1 MSTLRH
7 PSTLVHFV
15 FRSSRLFIAIA
26 IGVVLAGIQ
35 PGTVGAQPKPAKEKP
50 AIPKTDAEN
59 PSATEPEKTNPQPK
73 AETELSPE
81 EIQKHVENGQK
92 AIKLKD
98 WDTAI
103 KELEQAVKADP
114 NNGPYHHALGAA
126 YMGARNAN
134 AGWFHFRQAVRLA
147 PDYVPATVDFLGTWK
162 LLDAQG
168 LFNVGTPLDF
178 LIRTLGKPDEIR
190 ESGPR
195 MRAIY
200 GFMSINLINRNLF
213 SVLDLRN
220 LPEEGLST
228 TDGLAFTIPDDWKVA
243 YRILSASQ
251 GNTEYVH
258 NEETI
263 QNWTELFASQR
274 FIGAAEKQTAK
285 SVREG
290 IRTRLVEAY
299 PKIKFEVLEEGDGK
313 DTLFRWSIPGNDEH
327 PAQYEVVRL
336 VQGKNDIHRL
346 AYTRKADQADENAL
360 KPWLKVL
367 RDARLLPADELRE
380 HQQREGMERQ
390 LLQVTRVLISRQQE
404 MIREKNVDLLKSF
417 FVEEKR
423 DQITAEALEKIDD
436 ETLAIDPES
445 FVSRIELVQSGDA
458 QQAEL
463 YNEKG
468 DKVLTLVQREGNWY
482 ASNLWFNTSS
492 EKTEKPTAARPA
504 PETSNQ

>member
-1 MSTLRH
+1 MIALLSFSV
-7 PSTLVHFV
+7 PAS
-15 FRSSRLFIAIA
+15 LF
-26 IGVVLAGIQ
+26 
-35 PGTVGAQPKPAKEKP
+35 AQPKPAAKKPSVESETPKP
-50 AIPKTDAEN
+50 AEEAE
-59 PSATEPEKTNPQPK
+59 AEPQLT
-73 AETELSPE
+73 PE
-81 EIQKHVENGQK
+81 EIKKHVETGQK
-92 AIKLKD
+92 SIELKD
-98 WDTAI
+98 WETAV
-103 KELEQAVKADP
+103 KELEQAVKAEP
-114 NNGPYHHALGAA
+114 ENGSYHHALGVA

-147 PDYVPATVDFLGTWK
+147 PDYLPATVDFLGTWK

-178 LIRTLGKPDEIR
+178 IIRTLGKPDEIR
-190 ESGPR
+190 ERGPR
-195 MRAIY
+195 MRVIY
-200 GFMSINLINRNLF
+200 GFMSLNLINRTLF

-220 LPEEGLST
+220 LPEEGLNT

-243 YRILSASQ
+243 YRILSATQ

-258 NEETI
+258 NDETI

-299 PKIKFEVLEEGDGK
+299 PKIDFKVLEEGEGK
-313 DTLFRWSIPGNDEH
+313 DTLFQWGIPGNAEH

-336 VQGKNDIHRL
+336 VQGENDIHRL
-346 AYTRKADQADENAL
+346 AYTRKADQPDDNAL
-360 KPWLKVL
+360 KPWLEVL
-367 RDARLLPADELRE
+367 RSARLLPAEELRE

-390 LLQVTRVLISRQQE
+390 LLQITRALIERQQE

-423 DQITAEALEKIDD
+423 DEITADLLEQIEAESL
-436 ETLAIDPES
+436 TVDPES
-445 FVSRIELVQSGDA
+445 FASRVELVKAGDS

-463 YNEKG
+463 YNEQG

-482 ASNLWFNTSS
+482 ASNLWFRKTT
-492 EKTEKPTAARPA
+492 EKTSKPPAAKENPDA
-504 PETSNQ
+504 Q

>member
-7 PSTLVHFV
+7 PSTPVHFI
-15 FRSSRLFIAIA
+15 FRTSRLLTAVA
-26 IGVVLAGIQ
+26 LGALLA
-35 PGTVGAQPKPAKEKP
+35 
-50 AIPKTDAEN
+50 AIPRI
-59 PSATEPEKTNPQPK
+59 SACADEQPK
-73 AETELSPE
+73 AEKPAAAEQKKTDARPDAERKLSPE

-92 AIKLKD
+92 AIELKD
-98 WDTAI
+98 WETAI
-103 KELEQAVKADP
+103 KELEQAVQADP
-114 NNGPYHHALGAA
+114 NNGPYHHALGVA

-147 PDYVPATVDFLGTWK
+147 PEYTPATVDFLGTWK

-200 GFMSINLINRNLF
+200 GFMSLNLINRSLF

-220 LPEEGLST
+220 LPEDGLNT

-243 YRILSASQ
+243 YRILSATQ

-258 NEETI
+258 NDETI

-299 PKIKFEVLEEGDGK
+299 PKIKFEVLDETDEN
-313 DTLFRWSIPGNDEH
+313 DTLFRWSIPGNEEH

-336 VQGKNDIHRL
+336 VQGENDIHRL
-346 AYTRKADQADENAL
+346 AYTRKAEQPDEEAL
-360 KPWLKVL
+360 EPWLDVL
-367 RDARLLPADELRE
+367 RTARLLPADELRV

-390 LLQVTRVLISRQQE
+390 LLQITRVLIERQQE
-404 MIREKNVDLLKSF
+404 MIRQKNVDLLKSF
-417 FVEEKR
+417 FVEERR
-423 DQITAEALEKIDD
+423 DEITAESLENIDA
-436 ETLAIDPES
+436 ETLAIDPEV
-445 FVSRIELVQSGDA
+445 FASRIELVQSGEA

-482 ASNLWFNTSS
+482 ARNIWFNASN
-492 EKTEKPTAARPA
+492 EKTEKPTAAKPA
-504 PETSNQ
+504 SETTN